1 MTDTRWLSATWEG
14 NRRLQHQAFMALTFR
29 EKIQEIERMSEVQ
42 AMFESSRAR
51 AGLPMRDVVG
61 PRPSGG

>member
-1 MTDTRWLSATWEG
+1 MTDARWPSATWEG

-42 AMFESSRAR
+42 ALFEYSRAR
-51 AGLPMRDVVG
+51 AGLPIRDGVG